1 MKNPDYLIIGKN
13 VSKNA
18 RSPLLWNRVFE
29 KLGSPHRMGSLDLEL
44 SGPEDFQRFIEVNP
58 LLRGLAVGYPNKFH
72 VESFLDPR
80 NAFSQG
86 INAVRLKDGK
96 AEGKNFDGVGAF
108 GSLLSHWECNEN
120 TSLTNCK
127 FYIFGT
133 GSTARSFQ
141 STLIKEGVKH
151 ESVEFISSRDCA
163 HDKIQGSY
171 IQHQKNVKS
180 NESIPSILVNA
191 TPLGSKSLPNLSPFS
206 HDLLNNLGN
215 RVRLVFDFNYGVTE
229 SGPSK
234 FACEN
239 RIKYLDGILMNLIQ
253 AAHSF
258 DFATFSHH
266 GLRTTQILEIM
277 KESN

>member
-1 MKNPDYLIIGKN
+1 MKNPDYLIIGKD

-44 SGPEDFQRFIEVNP
+44 SGPKDFQKFIEANP
-58 LLRGLAVGYPNKFH
+58 LLRGLAVGYPNKLH

-80 NAFSQG
+80 NTFSQG

-108 GSLLSHWECNEN
+108 GSLLSHWERNEN
-120 TSLTNCK
+120 SALRNCK

-163 HDKIQGSY
+163 HDRIQGSHT
-171 IQHQKNVKS
+171 QHLKNVKS
-180 NESIPSILVNA
+180 NESLPSILVNA

-206 HDLLNNLGN
+206 HNLLHNLGN
-215 RVRLVFDFNYGVTE
+215 TVRLVFDFNYGVSE

-234 FACEN
+234 FSSEN
-239 RIKYLDGILMNLIQ
+239 RIRYLDGLSMNLMQ

-258 DFATFSHH
+258 DFVTFSYH
-266 GLRTTQILEIM
+266 GLGTTQILEIM